1 MTRISRSLLLAASTL
16 ALTAT
21 AATAH
26 ERPRAARPAHASAA
40 STTLVGVAAAN
51 PDFSTLVAA
60 VQAAGLV
67 DTLSGGGPFTVFAP
81 TNAAFETL
89 PDGTVERLVQPRQ
102 RAQLTRILTY
112 HVVPGR
118 ISAADLATAVRV
130 GGGSATLTTVEGGRL
145 TAQDAGRG
153 RLRLTD
159 STGETFWITAADV
172 NASNGVIHVID
183 GVLTPGH

>member
-1 MTRISRSLLLAASTL
+1 MTRLARSFLLIAS
-16 ALTAT
+16 AVAMTAT
-21 AATAH
+21 VATAH
-26 ERPRAARPAHASAA
+26 DRPRAARPAHAAA
-40 STTLVGVAAAN
+40 SSTTLVGVAAAN

-60 VQAAGLV
+60 VQAAGLA
-67 DTLSGGGPFTVFAP
+67 DTLSGSGPFTIFAP
-81 TNAAFETL
+81 NNAAFGTL

-118 ISAADLATAVRV
+118 ISASDLATAVRV
-130 GGGSATLTTVEGGRL
+130 GGGSAVLSTVEGGRL
-145 TAQDAGRG
+145 AAQDAGRG

-159 STGETFWITAADV
+159 STGDTFWITATDV

>member
-1 MTRISRSLLLAASTL
+1 MTRISRSLLLAASAL
-16 ALTAT
+16 AVTAT
-21 AATAH
+21 AAMGH
-26 ERPRAARPAHASAA
+26 DRPRAARPAHASAA

-51 PDFSTLVAA
+51 PDFSTLVTA
-60 VQAAGLV
+60 VQAAGLA
-67 DTLSGGGPFTVFAP
+67 DTLSGSGPFTVFAP

-130 GGGSATLTTVEGGRL
+130 GGGSATLATVEGGRL

-172 NASNGVIHVID
+172 TASNGVIHVID